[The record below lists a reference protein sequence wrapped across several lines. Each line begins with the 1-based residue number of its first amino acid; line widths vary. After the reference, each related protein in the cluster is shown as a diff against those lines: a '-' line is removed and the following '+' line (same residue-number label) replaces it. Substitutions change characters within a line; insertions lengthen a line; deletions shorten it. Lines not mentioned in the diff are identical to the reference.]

1 MPAAVSLAV
10 VFFELRGLR
19 CALPLGVVRK
29 VLPMRGITP
38 VPLAPAVI
46 RGIAPVQGF
55 ILPVLDLAVCFQ
67 PAGDD
72 MAESAAYRFPKNK
85 LLLVKTAPD
94 AGREAVRVA
103 LAVESAVT
111 IGSVDERHSR
121 VPPPRPSFLSAT
133 VLDASGPALL
143 LDMERAID
151 FVRDA
156 ISTVIGS

>member
-1 MPAAVSLAV
+1 MPAAVPLDV

-38 VPLAPAVI
+38 VPLAPPVV

-72 MAESAAYRFPKNK
+72 SNESAGYRFAKDK
-85 LLLVKTAPD
+85 LLLVETARD
-94 AGREAVRVA
+94 VSRETVRA
-103 LAVESAVT
+103 AIAVERGLTLGT
-111 IGSVDERHSR
+111 IDEQYSR
-121 VPPPRPSFLSAT
+121 PPPARPSFLSAT
-133 VLDASGPALL
+133 VVDAGGPALL
-143 LDMERAID
+143 LDLERTLD
-151 FVRDA
+151 YVRDA
-156 ISTVIGS
+156 ISAVMGS